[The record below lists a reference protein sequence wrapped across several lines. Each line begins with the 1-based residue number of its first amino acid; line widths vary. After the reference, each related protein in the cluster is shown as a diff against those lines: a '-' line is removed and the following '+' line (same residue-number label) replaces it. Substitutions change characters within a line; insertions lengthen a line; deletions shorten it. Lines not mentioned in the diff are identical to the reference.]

1 MDFIQSDL
9 FKLIVLGVFCI
20 VSLILVIAKKKP
32 ATDLLGNIFAQVVQM
47 LPTFIE
53 TVERPG
59 EGRSKK
65 LEVVEAGLAMMS
77 KKLGRELTEDEKIV
91 YATKMST
98 QIEMIL
104 STPTKKEEVK
114 K

>member
-9 FKLIVLGVFCI
+9 FKLIVICVFCLI
-20 VSLILVIAKKKP
+20 NLILVIAKKKP
-32 ATDLLGNIFAQVVQM
+32 ATDLLNSIFAQVIQM

-59 EGRSKK
+59 EGRMKK

-77 KKLGRELTEDEKIV
+77 KKLGRSLTEDEKIV
-91 YATKMST
+91 YATKLST
-98 QIEMIL
+98 QIEAIL

-114 K
+114 R